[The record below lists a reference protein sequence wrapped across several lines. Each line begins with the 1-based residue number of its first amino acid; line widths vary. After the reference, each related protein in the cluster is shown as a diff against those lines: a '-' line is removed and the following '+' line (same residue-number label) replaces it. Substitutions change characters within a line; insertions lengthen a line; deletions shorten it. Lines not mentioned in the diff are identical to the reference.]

1 MLWGYRFESFVEY
14 VCQFFKLKKES
25 NKQVEKLI
33 DKYALNSL
41 YGKFG
46 QKDITNKNKIMKRN
60 EAVSLTKFY
69 NYDLNDDYVIIK
81 YSSRIN

>member
-1 MLWGYRFESFVEY
+1 
-14 VCQFFKLKKES
+14 
-25 NKQVEKLI
+25 
-33 DKYALNSL
+33 
-41 YGKFG
+41 
-46 QKDITNKNKIMKRN
+46 MKRN